1 MFTSNQITL
10 FRYKNMV
17 IAKSFKYKYSEYVV
31 LNYFQVLIA
40 LGKPVRCKLKTEFYF
55 WLFWI
60 YLVHIVGI
68 GLYFICFIKFNAP
81 INME

>member
-40 LGKPVRCKLKTEFYF
+40 LGKPVRCK
-55 WLFWI
+55 
-60 YLVHIVGI
+60 
-68 GLYFICFIKFNAP
+68 
-81 INME
+81 